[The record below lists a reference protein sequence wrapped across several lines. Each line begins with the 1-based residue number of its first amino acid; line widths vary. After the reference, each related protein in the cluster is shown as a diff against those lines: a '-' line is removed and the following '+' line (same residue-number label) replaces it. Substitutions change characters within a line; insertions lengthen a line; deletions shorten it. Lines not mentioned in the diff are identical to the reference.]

1 MSLNKKNSVI
11 LSFAFLF
18 AACGG
23 DSGSNAT
30 NEESSSDSN
39 SSVSAIFTYKTYEGL
54 ASERPCGQSLN
65 MVVAHVRSM
74 NQDYMCCY
82 DAALKEGTWQPYL
95 DGPCSDK
102 ESEFSKVSSSS
113 KLPTSSSV
121 VKSSSSLFMSSSSDV
136 HETDGEYFVDDRDGQ
151 AYKIVTIGSQI
162 WMAQNLNYDEKNSYC
177 YGNKDENCS
186 QYGRLYYGTNH
197 CPAGWHLPTIDEWN
211 VLIGFVGGASV
222 AGKMLKSASGWN
234 EFGNGIDA
242 YEFSALPAGSA
253 YAGASNSFSG
263 IGDAAVFMADTV
275 KNDSMSVHYLSI
287 SGEKDGVSFW
297 GLNKK
302 YMDIPSGTSIRCL
315 KGNSAVDVGKTSASS
330 SSVVPRSSSSSFN
343 STLIDSRDG
352 QSYKVVKIGEQIW
365 MAQNL
370 NFETEDSYC
379 YDDDEVN
386 CSKYGRLYTWA
397 SAMDGEGLFSG
408 NAVGCSDGKK
418 CSPTYPVRGV
428 CPMGWHLPSRDEW
441 ETLLKF
447 VGEDNAVTLLRAKV
461 GWEGDGTD
469 RYGFSAL
476 PAGGKVDYGV
486 YLGLGKKTCFWS
498 SSEKYS
504 NSADTFTLHSVA
516 IVIDDGKFAGYSVRC
531 VMD

>member
-1 MSLNKKNSVI
+1 MIKNNISDI
-11 LSFAFLF
+11 FAVFLVLVF
-18 AACGG
+18 VACGD
-23 DSGSNAT
+23 DSGSNAP
-30 NEESSSDSN
+30 NEEGRSDAN
-39 SSVSAIFTYKTYEGL
+39 SSVSATFTYKTYEGL
-54 ASERPCGQSLN
+54 ASERPCGQPLN
-65 MVVAHVRSM
+65 MVVAHVSST
-74 NQDYMCCY
+74 NQDYICCY
-82 DAALKEGTWQPYL
+82 DAALKEGAWRPYL
-95 DGPCSDK
+95 DGKCSDK
-102 ESEFSKVSSSS
+102 ESDFSKVSSSS

-121 VKSSSSLFMSSSSDV
+121 IKSSSSMFISSSSDV
-136 HETDGEYFVDDRDGQ
+136 HKNDVESFVDSR
-151 AYKIVTIGSQI
+151 
-162 WMAQNLNYDEKNSYC
+162 
-177 YGNKDENCS
+177 
-186 QYGRLYYGTNH
+186 
-197 CPAGWHLPTIDEWN
+197 
-211 VLIGFVGGASV
+211 
-222 AGKMLKSASGWN
+222 
-234 EFGNGIDA
+234 
-242 YEFSALPAGSA
+242 
-253 YAGASNSFSG
+253 
-263 IGDAAVFMADTV
+263 
-275 KNDSMSVHYLSI
+275 
-287 SGEKDGVSFW
+287 
-297 GLNKK
+297 
-302 YMDIPSGTSIRCL
+302 
-315 KGNSAVDVGKTSASS
+315 SS
-330 SSVVPRSSSSSFN
+330 SSFAIVSRSSSSSYN
-343 STLIDSRDG
+343 PILTDSRDG
-352 QSYKVVKIGEQIW
+352 QSYKVVKIGKQVW

-370 NFETEDSYC
+370 NFETEESYC
-379 YDDDEVN
+379 YDDDEAN

-486 YLGLGKKTCFWS
+486 YLGLGKMTCFWS